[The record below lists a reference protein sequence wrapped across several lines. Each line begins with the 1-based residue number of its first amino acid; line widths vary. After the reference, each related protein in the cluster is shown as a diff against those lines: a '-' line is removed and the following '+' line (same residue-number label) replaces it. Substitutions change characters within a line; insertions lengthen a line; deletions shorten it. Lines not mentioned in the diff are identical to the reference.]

1 MLCCPQTQTYN
12 EEFFLKYEVIKIE
25 ATTFYFKE
33 QKSLILTMQNISEH
47 KAELH
52 LINLHVKLLTQFV
65 NNFKNKIE
73 KLELK
78 EATHERSCN
87 G

>member
-1 MLCCPQTQTYN
+1 M
-12 EEFFLKYEVIKIE
+12 IKIE
-25 ATTFYFKE
+25 ASSFYFKE
-33 QKSLILTMQNISEH
+33 QKSLILTIQNISEH

-78 EATHERSCN
+78 EASHERSN
-87 G
+87 DG

>member
-1 MLCCPQTQTYN
+1 
-12 EEFFLKYEVIKIE
+12 
-25 ATTFYFKE
+25 
-33 QKSLILTMQNISEH
+33 MQNISEH

-52 LINLHVKLLTQFV
+52 LINLHVKLLTQFM

-78 EATHERSCN
+78 EANHEKSYN
-87 G
+87 D

>member
-1 MLCCPQTQTYN
+1 M
-12 EEFFLKYEVIKIE
+12 IKIE
-25 ATTFYFKE
+25 ASSFYFKE
-33 QKSLILTMQNISEH
+33 QKSLILTIQNISEH

-78 EATHERSCN
+78 EAAHERSN
-87 G
+87 DG